1 MIIVLILSPVIG
13 SELLSGLAGLGGV
26 ALWYLGLFLFRDAL
40 KGEYVF
46 VMTPIRETE

>member
-1 MIIVLILSPVIG
+1 MDEVVLKWVTVLTGV
-13 SELLSGLAGLGGV
+13 LSGLAGLGGV